1 MIGNNAATR
10 ASVMRHQD
18 EGRYKNPR
26 PDEDRK
32 GVNRRRSVL
41 HLYKRSRKIE
51 EKKRITASSARLYP
65 NVRVERKKHQHKVL
79 CRVIER

>member
-32 GVNRRRSVL
+32 GVNRGRSVL

-79 CRVIER
+79 CRVIEC